1 MTQLPIFDRV
11 QYLPEAPTDD
21 GVQMDPQQIYDLRP
35 EATTLY
41 EAECDSLARSEEQ
54 ETFRSFTAVKNV
66 VFRSCSMPFKAVCIR
81 EGECGEGRTELIVV
95 CPYCHSEAISATAG
109 DRCSSLDRGA
119 PRCLDVFV

>member
-1 MTQLPIFDRV
+1 MTHPRKLKRVTHLPD
-11 QYLPEAPTDD
+11 APTDNVVLIPK
-21 GVQMDPQQIYDLRP
+21 GIGPETLCKLRGMDAATLRAVLSSQQID
-35 EATTLY
+35 A
-41 EAECDSLARSEEQ
+41 LA
-54 ETFRSFTAVKNV
+54 FRTHNLPLKE
-66 VFRSCSMPFKAVCIR
+66 VCIP